1 MNKGLQLKYQR
12 YAAWS
17 GFLVMIVVGIAFFG
31 LAKVQPPLDPMTSPD
46 GIKEFLVANR
56 SGILW
61 SVVLISFVVPLE
73 YLFVIT
79 TSWQMNRIEGGW
91 GLLSMTQL
99 LTGVVAPIGFMYPLF
114 VLATAAYRAEERSP
128 EILSILTDLFYFMYV
143 GFALV
148 FVLQVIAIGIAVMSD
163 KRTSPIFPR
172 WFGYLNF
179 FLGVVLAPG
188 VFIFVVKE
196 GPLAWNGLFAF
207 WLPSFAYFLWKVA
220 TPLLLL
226 KAIKTEE
233 LELVGAEP
241 VEDASRI

>member
-1 MNKGLQLKYQR
+1 MNKGLQFKYQR
-12 YAAWS
+12 IAAWS
-17 GFLVMIVVGIAFFG
+17 GFVVMIVVGICFFSF
-31 LAKVQPPLDPMTSPD
+31 AKVQPPLSPTMEPD
-46 GIKEFLVANR
+46 GIKEFLIANR

-73 YLFVIT
+73 YLFVVT

-128 EILSILTDLFYFMYV
+128 EILSVLTDLFYFMYV

-148 FVLQVIAIGIAVMSD
+148 FVLQVVAIGIAVMSD
-163 KRTSPIFPR
+163 KRSTPIFPR

-188 VFIFVVKE
+188 VFIFVVQD

-207 WLPSFAYFLWKVA
+207 WLPSFAYLLWKVS

-226 KAIKTEE
+226 KAVKSEE
-233 LELVGAEP
+233 AEHKAS
-241 VEDASRI
+241 VTAETASRV